1 MDNFERMENQGSYN
15 ERITEIASR
24 LAINKYNAN
33 KGKNVDLN
41 SEIKDN
47 IASVNNKINAIRIEI
62 EKKIPGLDLPK
73 DLDDTIAEYLI
84 GAIDS
89 GITEISQLAV
99 EEGLSTEIFKGKILP
114 NKDKEDVLG
123 AMKKNE
129 ASGIEM
135 RISEGE
141 IVALYEQK
149 NLNYKKKYEIPVT
162 LKELMPELNE
172 EEYAAYRIQT
182 DGLFGDRNYT
192 PEDFGKIG
200 ESIEKACSS
209 VQEGTKDLFNNINSV
224 IVSNNENENNETI
237 DPELLKSTTKLA
249 IIQNAAI
256 VCGENSLY
264 TEIPKD
270 NMYSYLGT
278 VLILKEVGGE
288 EVDNLICQMLEKL
301 PEEMV
306 YSTDDNGK
314 KVIDFEKI
322 GNEFKKINEGRAF
335 DYEFKLK
342 TFNDIA
348 IDMIKNPNIMLQD
361 IGELIEESRIEGEKR
376 MLSQKYTNLEEI
388 LSNPDIS
395 SKTREIA
402 IAEFNSICAKFPDAS
417 LRLAEETAEGQMEQG
432 TLNEQAF
439 SVLTN
444 ATLDS
449 LIKAE
454 DENRFVDDEYTKASK
469 RNLFKKIIDKGIDGK
484 EPIDQE
490 LLSKMVRAD
499 SQIMSNILL
508 ELIGKQNENLS
519 TNLVLGQYIQ
529 EIGQTVKSI
538 SDAKSEPTIS
548 ANKVEIGQIVEKF
561 GDKNDAIFKGENIG
575 KDEIKKEDA
584 NIRSDDDEGR

>member
-1 MDNFERMENQGSYN
+1 
-15 ERITEIASR
+15 
-24 LAINKYNAN
+24 
-33 KGKNVDLN
+33 
-41 SEIKDN
+41 
-47 IASVNNKINAIRIEI
+47 
-62 EKKIPGLDLPK
+62 
-73 DLDDTIAEYLI
+73 
-84 GAIDS
+84 
-89 GITEISQLAV
+89 
-99 EEGLSTEIFKGKILP
+99 
-114 NKDKEDVLG
+114 
-123 AMKKNE
+123 
-129 ASGIEM
+129 
-135 RISEGE
+135 
-141 IVALYEQK
+141 
-149 NLNYKKKYEIPVT
+149 
-162 LKELMPELNE
+162 
-172 EEYAAYRIQT
+172 
-182 DGLFGDRNYT
+182 
-192 PEDFGKIG
+192 
-200 ESIEKACSS
+200 
-209 VQEGTKDLFNNINSV
+209 
-224 IVSNNENENNETI
+224 
-237 DPELLKSTTKLA
+237 
-249 IIQNAAI
+249 
-256 VCGENSLY
+256 
-264 TEIPKD
+264 
-270 NMYSYLGT
+270 MYSYLET

-342 TFNDIA
+342 TFNDTA

-449 LIKAE
+449 LIKAQ
-454 DENRFVDDEYTKASK
+454 DGDYFVDDKYTKKSK
-469 RNLFKKIIDKGIDGK
+469 KNLFKKIIDEGINGK
-484 EPIDQE
+484 KTIDQE
-490 LLSKMVRAD
+490 LLSKMVKAD

-538 SDAKSEPTIS
+538 AEAKSEPTIS
-548 ANKVEIGQIVEKF
+548 ASKVEIDQIVEQF
-561 GDKNDAIFKGENIG
+561 GDKSDGIFKGETT
-575 KDEIKKEDA
+575 IKKDDLT
-584 NIRSDDDEGR
+584 IRSDDDDER